1 VKRREFIAILG
12 GAPFAWSRIA
22 RSKETA
28 RTTADVIEP
37 LIPVPWLKSHLG
49 DKNLVVLDIRSA
61 NDGQTANDFSK
72 GHIPGAIHSDFDT
85 AGWRTTRDELPLML
99 PTVPQLEV
107 LIGDLGIDEN
117 SDVVVVPAGTDAT
130 DFGSAAR
137 VYWTLKVSGIKYVS
151 ILDGGF
157 AAWRAAQNNT
167 VAIGVTQPS
176 PVIFSAT
183 IDKKSLA
190 ELGEVEMIERMGG
203 ATLVDARPASFFSGR
218 EKVPVVKAYG
228 HITGALNLDSATFYD
243 ATTNRLKPKVDL
255 AKIALSLP
263 EGPIVTYCNSGHWSS
278 TDWFVLS
285 ELLDRSDVKLYY
297 GSMIEWTADPR
308 HRAETTP

>member
-1 VKRREFIAILG
+1 VRRREFITILG

-28 RTTADVIEP
+28 HTTADVIEP
-37 LIPVPWLKSHLG
+37 LISVPWLKSHLG
-49 DKNLVVLDIRSA
+49 DKNLVILDIRSA
-61 NDGQTANDFSK
+61 DDSQTANDFSQ
-72 GHIPGAIHSDFDT
+72 GHISGAIHSDFDT

-99 PTVPQLEV
+99 PAVPQLEV

-137 VYWTLKVSGIKYVS
+137 VYWTLKVSGIKSVS

-157 AAWRAAQNNT
+157 AAWRAAPNSA

-183 IDKKSLA
+183 IDKKPLA
-190 ELGEVEMIERMGG
+190 EVGEVEMIEHTGG
-203 ATLVDARPASFFSGR
+203 AALVDARPTSFFSGR
-218 EKVPVVKAYG
+218 EKVAVVKAYG
-228 HITGALNLDSATFYD
+228 HIPGALNLDSATFYD

-255 AKIALSLP
+255 AKIASSLP

-308 HRAETTP
+308 HRVETTP